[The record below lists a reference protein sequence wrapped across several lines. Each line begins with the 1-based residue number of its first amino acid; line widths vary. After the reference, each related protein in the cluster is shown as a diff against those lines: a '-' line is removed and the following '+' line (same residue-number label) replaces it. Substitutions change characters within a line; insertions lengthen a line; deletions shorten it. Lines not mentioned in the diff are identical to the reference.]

1 MRIDISYNY
10 ILYSDLKLVMDAL
23 AFFRYFDLKKKYIS
37 IVIISELNETL
48 IIFLFAK

>member
-23 AFFRYFDLKKKYIS
+23 AFFRYFDLKKKIYFNSDYKRI
-37 IVIISELNETL
+37 E
-48 IIFLFAK
+48 